1 MCSILMDSAVAY
13 HDGIACGSHSPFGGA
28 LTKSRGRVA
37 RRPGP
42 YSERISFGYVL
53 DRRTSEGKFV
63 LAIREQLTRHLG
75 GQLTAPQQLIVS
87 AASIKALRLEMM
99 LKTILSEEAI
109 ASGNQDGQYLA
120 WSNSLRRDLEAIG
133 ITRPPQLPRLG
144 DYLKAIENTPP
155 SPEEDAAP
163 EEDADDA

>member
-1 MCSILMDSAVAY
+1 
-13 HDGIACGSHSPFGGA
+13 
-28 LTKSRGRVA
+28 
-37 RRPGP
+37 
-42 YSERISFGYVL
+42 L

-75 GQLTAPQQLIVS
+75 GQLTAPQQLIIS

-144 DYLKAIENTPP
+144 DYLKAMEDTPAAAANGAAVGDKGDK
-155 SPEEDAAP
+155 EDVVA
-163 EEDADDA
+163 

>member
-1 MCSILMDSAVAY
+1 M
-13 HDGIACGSHSPFGGA
+13 
-28 LTKSRGRVA
+28 TKSRGRVA

-75 GQLTAPQQLIVS
+75 DQLTAPQQLIIS
-87 AASIKALRLEMM
+87 GASIKALRLEMM

-133 ITRPPQLPRLG
+133 IARPPQLPRLG
-144 DYLKAIENTPP
+144 DYLKAIDNTPAPTPDDAADGDDKENTG
-155 SPEEDAAP
+155 A
-163 EEDADDA
+163 

>member
-1 MCSILMDSAVAY
+1 M
-13 HDGIACGSHSPFGGA
+13 
-28 LTKSRGRVA
+28 TKSRGRVA

-133 ITRPPQLPRLG
+133 IARSPQLPRLG
-144 DYLKAIENTPP
+144 DYLKAIDNT
-155 SPEEDAAP
+155 SAAGPEEDAAP
-163 EEDADDA
+163 EVDADA

>member
-1 MCSILMDSAVAY
+1 M
-13 HDGIACGSHSPFGGA
+13 
-28 LTKSRGRVA
+28 TKSRGRVA

-133 ITRPPQLPRLG
+133 IARPPELPRLG
-144 DYLKAIENTPP
+144 DYLKAIDNPP
-155 SPEEDAAP
+155 AAAP
-163 EEDADDA
+163 EEDADRGEDDEENAGGDSRPRRPRPVLLARIG

>member
-1 MCSILMDSAVAY
+1 
-13 HDGIACGSHSPFGGA
+13 
-28 LTKSRGRVA
+28 
-37 RRPGP
+37 
-42 YSERISFGYVL
+42 
-53 DRRTSEGKFV
+53 V

-75 GQLTAPQQLIVS
+75 GQLNAPQQLIIS

-133 ITRPPQLPRLG
+133 IARPPQLPRLG
-144 DYLKAIENTPP
+144 DYLKAIEDTP
-155 SPEEDAAP
+155 AAT
-163 EEDADDA
+163 ADDVANRDEDDKEDVGA